1 MSSDAVL
8 EGVSIAVLE
17 VASDER
23 CLLGLEVRL
32 SIVALKL
39 QSRHEV
45 GVSMDWKHLVSYLMV
60 A

>member
-17 VASDER
+17 VAGDER

-45 GVSMDWKHLVSYLMV
+45 GVSMDWKHLVS
-60 A
+60 